1 MRDGGFARRCG
12 RALALAGVL
21 AFPAAASEAPYK
33 LDPHILSAF
42 ALKDVKWEGFDVK
55 GAMQFKVFGDP
66 EKPGPYMVLVKWPP
80 GQMSRPH
87 CHEHDRFI
95 TVLQGTWWVGE
106 GPKYEPERTVAMP
119 VGSVVTHYAQGLH
132 YDGAK
137 GEPAIIEIVGVGP
150 AGALQPDKCG
160 R

>member
-1 MRDGGFARRCG
+1 MRYRGFAGRCG
-12 RALALAGVL
+12 QAFAVAALAAL
-21 AFPAAASEAPYK
+21 PAAASEAPYK
-33 LDPHILSAF
+33 LDPHIISTV
-42 ALKDVKWEGFDVK
+42 ALKDVKWEGAEGR

-66 EKPGPYMVLVKWPP
+66 EKPGPYMVLVKWQP

-87 CHEHDRFI
+87 CHQYDRFV

-106 GPKYEPERTVAMP
+106 GPKFEPDRTVPMP
-119 VGSVVTHYAQGLH
+119 AGSVVTHHAQGLH

-137 GEPAIIEIVGVGP
+137 GEAAIIEIVGMGP
-150 AGALQPDKCG
+150 AGALRPDKCG